1 MTDARPQS
9 RIVFFLMNVH
19 NRHRFIYFA
28 RVRFT
33 ESSSYSC
40 FSYLFHLVWAIPDRT
55 LIPGGLR
62 LVTSRM
68 GLCSPVE
75 DVHDGEEVR

>member
-1 MTDARPQS
+1 MLVPQS

-33 ESSSYSC
+33 ESNGYQRFDC
-40 FSYLFHLVWAIPDRT
+40 
-55 LIPGGLR
+55 
-62 LVTSRM
+62 
-68 GLCSPVE
+68 
-75 DVHDGEEVR
+75 